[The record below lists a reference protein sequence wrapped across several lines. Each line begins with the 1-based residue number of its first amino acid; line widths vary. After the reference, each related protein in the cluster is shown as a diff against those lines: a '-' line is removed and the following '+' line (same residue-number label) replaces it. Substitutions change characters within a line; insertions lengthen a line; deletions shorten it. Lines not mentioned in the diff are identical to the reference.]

1 MTKKCY
7 ENWTAKQLKGF
18 ILSEAT
24 DWEYGWRPE
33 GDEVGADLEDLV
45 NVVSEGDQV
54 VDCKSVHWTDIYHF
68 TPTNQYFAVD
78 FMEDN
83 VGYWSGESE
92 WYEPYVRE
100 VKPVQH
106 MATRWE
112 NV

>member
-7 ENWTAKQLKGF
+7 ESWTSEQLKGF

-33 GDEVGADLEDLV
+33 GDDVYADLEDLV
-45 NVVSEGDQV
+45 NVVSTGCQYIDHKHV
-54 VDCKSVHWTDIYHF
+54 YWTNVYCFI
-68 TPTNQYFAVD
+68 PTSQYFAVD

-83 VGYWSGESE
+83 VGYWSGQSE
-92 WYEPYVRE
+92 RYEPEVRE
-100 VKPVQH
+100 VKPVQY